1 MSSDASSLAAGG
13 RPVDRGLATF
23 GDALRAGR
31 IRAGLT
37 QQELAARAGVSV
49 RAVRYIEQGKV
60 ARPRRESMRRLA
72 EAAGL
77 AVEGEWHER
86 RADER
91 LWIGVLGRFEL
102 KGGGQSVD
110 MGPLKQRCLLALL
123 ALQPNRAVHRDEI
136 VDMLWGDRPPESCQN
151 LVHTYI
157 SRLRKVSDRPGG
169 ATLIS
174 SVRGG
179 YRLTVDPEQL
189 DLLRFDEHA
198 ATANQLRLTD
208 PESAMAVFE
217 QALRLWRGPVLAD
230 LPDVIR
236 QHPAALALSGRRV
249 ATALAYADTALGLG
263 RHEPVVEQLRA
274 LVHDEP
280 LHEGLHARLMIGL
293 AGSGQQATALRLFG
307 ELRARLAED
316 LGIEPGAEIFAA
328 HLRIIRSE
336 VPISLPRAA
345 RLDPGNPTPTPAQLP
360 ADVGGFTGRDEHLE
374 RLDAVL
380 QKSENVGMTICAI
393 AGTAGVG
400 KTALA
405 VHWAHRVRDKFPD
418 GQLYVN
424 LRGYASDSP
433 VRPLEALTRFLH
445 ALGLPSER
453 VPVDEEEAVGL
464 YRTMLADRR
473 TLILLDNA
481 GGADQV
487 RPLLPGS
494 PGCLVLVTSRD
505 RLAGLAVAE
514 GAHRITLD
522 VLEPEA
528 AQTLLTRMIG
538 DERVRGDTAAVAD
551 LAEVVAYLPLA
562 LRIVAANV
570 ASLPYTSLADYA
582 GELGRRG
589 RLNELVVDGDEAGA
603 VRAAF
608 DLSYD
613 TLEPPAR
620 RLFRLLGLVPGP
632 DFTAEAA
639 AALVEGDRQDCA
651 RLLHQLAGAHL
662 VNEHAAGRY
671 QFHDLLREYA
681 ADKAWSEDG
690 AEQVGAATERLFELY
705 LGSADAATRL
715 LYPHVLRMPVP
726 SATAPPP
733 VSPAAAIEWL
743 DAELPNLVAAVKACP
758 PGLVR
763 YTWRLADSLRGYFL
777 SRGYSAEGLAMCRV
791 ALVAAQQEWDTPA
804 EASVNDIMGL
814 IHYNL
819 SDYARAVSHHTKA
832 LALNRRTE
840 NAVAEASS
848 LHNLGRVHSQ
858 LGKPTQALLHY
869 EQALTINRRIGN
881 HHGEASDL
889 NYVGAAWLSRGRPD
903 RAIAHQTQ
911 ALVISRQIS
920 SRSLE
925 LAALNGLGLAY
936 WALGQLDQAV
946 RFHAECLDVCERIGH
961 KVGATNAMV
970 CLAETLCDAGRF
982 QEAYAQ
988 AQSCIAE
995 GRKLGERRHEVGGL
1009 DVLATVHLRR
1019 GNPEIAARYY
1029 ADALQIAREIGFGY
1043 GETSILIGLS
1053 TALRRSGKLS
1063 DAITH
1068 GHDALAVLHDSG
1080 MRLLEGRA
1088 LTELAQAYLGLGDL
1102 GQAASHVDRAL
1113 KVVRDRKMRLAEA
1126 RALRVLGLVRTAAG
1140 DAVEA
1145 RAYTQAA
1152 MEIFGELGIPDSA
1165 RD

>member
-1 MSSDASSLAAGG
+1 VDQAVAS
-13 RPVDRGLATF
+13 F
-23 GDALRAGR
+23 GHALRAGR
-31 IRAGLT
+31 VEAGLT

-60 ARPRRESMRRLA
+60 AHPRRESIRRLA
-72 EAAGL
+72 DAVGL
-77 AVEGEWHER
+77 AVEDGWHER
-86 RADER
+86 RSEER
-91 LWIGVLGRFEL
+91 LRIGVLGRFEL
-102 KGGGQSVD
+102 TAGGQPVD
-110 MGPLKQRCLLALL
+110 MGPLKQRCLLAFL
-123 ALQPNRAVHRDEI
+123 ALQPNRVVRRDEI
-136 VDMLWGDRPPESCQN
+136 VDVLWGERPPESCQN

-157 SRLRKVSDRPGG
+157 SRLRKAADRPGG
-169 ATLIS
+169 EPLIA

-179 YRLTVDPEQL
+179 YRLTADAEEL
-189 DLLRFDEHA
+189 DLLRFDGQLAE
-198 ATANQLRLTD
+198 ANQLRLTD
-208 PESAMAVFE
+208 PEQALAVFE
-217 QALRLWRGPVLAD
+217 EALRLWRGPVLAD
-230 LPDVIR
+230 LPDEVR
-236 QHPAALALSGRRV
+236 RHPAAMALAARRMT
-249 ATALAYADTALGLG
+249 AALAYADTALDLG
-263 RHEPVVEQLRA
+263 RHGPVVEQLESLA
-274 LVHDEP
+274 HDEP

-293 AGSGQQATALRLFG
+293 AGSGQQAAALRLFG
-307 ELRARLAED
+307 RLRTRLAED
-316 LGIEPGAEIFAA
+316 LGIEPGAEIVAA

-336 VPISLPRAA
+336 VSPAPRQDPRQPI
-345 RLDPGNPTPTPAQLP
+345 PAQLP
-360 ADVGGFTGRDEHLE
+360 ADIGGFTGREEQLE

-380 QKSENVGMTICAI
+380 EKSEHLGMTICAI

-405 VHWAHRVRDKFPD
+405 VRWAHRVRDRFPD

-433 VRPLEALTRFLH
+433 VRPVEALTRFLH

-453 VPVDEEEAVGL
+453 VPADEEEAVGL
-464 YRTMLADRR
+464 YRSMLADRK

-481 GGADQV
+481 SGADQV

-494 PGCLVLVTSRD
+494 SGCLVLVTSRD

-522 VLEPEA
+522 VLDPEA
-528 AQTLLTRMIG
+528 SHTLLAKMIG
-538 DERVRGDTAAVAD
+538 HQRTSAEPTAVAA
-551 LAEVVAYLPLA
+551 LAGAVAYLPLA
-562 LRIVAANV
+562 LRIVAANL
-570 ASLPYTSLADYA
+570 AALPHTSLAEYA
-582 GELGRRG
+582 VELGRRG
-589 RLNELVVDGDEAGA
+589 RLNELVVDGDDAGA

-613 TLEPPAR
+613 TLEPAAR

-632 DFTAEAA
+632 DFTPAAA
-639 AALVEGDRQDCA
+639 AALVGGERRDCA

-662 VNEHAAGRY
+662 VQEHAAGRY

-681 ADKAWSEDG
+681 ADRAWSEDG
-690 AEQVGAATERLFELY
+690 AEQVNVATERLFEHY

-715 LYPHVLRMPVP
+715 LYPHVLRMQ
-726 SATAPPP
+726 ATAPTSSVPP
-733 VSPAAAIEWL
+733 ASPSAAIDWL
-743 DAELPNLVAAVKACP
+743 DAELPNLVAAVKGCP

-819 SDYARAVSHHTKA
+819 SDYARAANHHTKA
-832 LALNRRTE
+832 LALNRRTD
-840 NAVAEASS
+840 NAVAEAGS

-858 LGKPTQALLHY
+858 LGRPTQALLHY

-911 ALVISRQIS
+911 ALVISRQIG

-925 LAALNGLGLAY
+925 LAALNGLGLAH
-936 WALGQLDQAV
+936 WALGQVDQAV
-946 RFHAECLDVCERIGH
+946 RFHAECLEVCERIGH
-961 KVGATNAMV
+961 RVGAANAMV
-970 CLAETLCDAGRF
+970 CLAETLCDAGRL
-982 QEAYAQ
+982 QEAFAQ
-988 AQSCIAE
+988 AQACIAE
-995 GRKLGERRHEVGGL
+995 SRKLGERRHEVGGL

-1019 GNPEIAARYY
+1019 GHPEIAARYY
-1029 ADALQIAREIGFGY
+1029 ADALQIAREIGFGF
-1043 GETSILIGLS
+1043 GETSVLIGLS
-1053 TALRRSGKLS
+1053 TALRGAGRLS
-1063 DAITH
+1063 EAVTH
-1068 GHDALAVLHDSG
+1068 GLDALAVLHDSG

-1088 LTELAQAYLGLGDL
+1088 LTELAHAYLGLGDL
-1102 GQAASHVDRAL
+1102 GQAATHLERAL
-1113 KVVRDRKMRLAEA
+1113 KVVRDRRMRLAEA
-1126 RALRVLGLVRTAAG
+1126 RALRVLTLVHTAAG
-1140 DAVEA
+1140 DAAEA
-1145 RAYTQAA
+1145 RACAGAA
-1152 MEIFGELGIPDSA
+1152 TEILDELGIQEPA
-1165 RD
+1165 EA